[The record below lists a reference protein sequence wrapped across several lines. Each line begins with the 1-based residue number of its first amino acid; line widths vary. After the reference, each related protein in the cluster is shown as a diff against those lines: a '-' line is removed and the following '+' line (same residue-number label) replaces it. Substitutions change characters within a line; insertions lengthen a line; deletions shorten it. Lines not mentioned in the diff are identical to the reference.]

1 MNHMNWCSAK
11 KLRQIISNVPR
22 AQKKQQQKNKNKK
35 KQKTKKRNQK
45 ISNWIADIIECNET
59 GTCF

>member
-11 KLRQIISNVPR
+11 KLRQIISNVPS
-22 AQKKQQQKNKNKK
+22 AQKKTTKQKKKK

-45 ISNWIADIIECNET
+45 ISNWIADTIECNET